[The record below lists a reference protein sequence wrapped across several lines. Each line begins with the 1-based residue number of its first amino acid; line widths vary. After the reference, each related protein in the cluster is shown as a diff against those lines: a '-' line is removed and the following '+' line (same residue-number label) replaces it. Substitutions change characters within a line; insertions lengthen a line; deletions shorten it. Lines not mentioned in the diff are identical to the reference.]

1 MPCKIKF
8 PIFPTAYDA
17 DLSDEEKLILLM
29 AQLQEASEVLAG
41 YSEVSIEWVE
51 EFVYISLLPIKDQL
65 DALSQRC
72 NDRFANADAAI
83 QDMTTSLSNYI
94 SVLMLYTYTLCSD
107 YTDSM
112 VDRVNYLLDKIILGD
127 VLLRNVMTGEM
138 TSTQT
143 IVNDL
148 AGLHQNNPTAGAFDA
163 LSLTCSSFD
172 ALSLNA
178 FSYDFTGL

>member
-1 MPCKIKF
+1 MACKIKY
-8 PIFPTAYDA
+8 PTVPTAYDA

-29 AQLQEASEVLAG
+29 AQLQEASEVLAV
-41 YSEVSIEWVE
+41 YSEVSVEWVE
-51 EFVYISLLPIKDQL
+51 EFVYTSLLPIKIQL
-65 DALSQRC
+65 DALSQSC

-83 QDMTTSLSNYI
+83 QDMTASLSNYI
-94 SVLMLYTYTLCSD
+94 SVLMLYTYTLSSD
-107 YTDSM
+107 YTDAM
-112 VDRVNYLLDKIILGD
+112 VDQVNYLLDNIIVGD

-148 AGLHQNNPTAGAFDA
+148 AGLHQNNPAAGAFDA
-163 LSLTCSSFD
+163 LELTCSTFD

-178 FSYDFTGL
+178 FVYDFTGL

>member
-1 MPCKIKF
+1 MPCKIKY
-8 PIFPTAYDA
+8 PIIPTAYDA
-17 DLSDEEKLILLM
+17 ELSDEEKLILLM
-29 AQLQEASEVLAG
+29 TQLQEAAEVLAG

-51 EFVYISLLPIKDQL
+51 EFVYTSLLPLKIQL
-65 DALSQRC
+65 DALSQSC

-83 QDMTTSLSNYI
+83 QDMTTSLSVYI
-94 SVLMLYTYTLCSD
+94 SALMLYTYTLCGD
-107 YTDSM
+107 NTDAM
-112 VDRVNYLLDKIILGD
+112 VARVNYLLDNIILGD

-148 AGLHQNNPTAGAFDA
+148 AGLHQNNLTAGAFDA
-163 LSLTCSSFD
+163 LALTCSSFD
-172 ALSLNA
+172 ALSLSA

>member
-1 MPCKIKF
+1 MPCKIKY
-8 PIFPTAYDA
+8 PIIPTAYDA

-29 AQLQEASEVLAG
+29 AQLQEAAEVLAG

-51 EFVYISLLPIKDQL
+51 EFVYTSLLPIKVRL
-65 DALSQRC
+65 DALSQSC

-83 QDMTTSLSNYI
+83 QDMTTSLSDYI
-94 SVLMLYTYTLCSD
+94 SALMLYTYTLCSD
-107 YTDSM
+107 NTDAM
-112 VDRVNYLLDKIILGD
+112 VARVNYLLDNIILGD
-127 VLLRNVMTGEM
+127 VLLRNVITGEM

-163 LSLTCSSFD
+163 LALTCSSFD

>member
-1 MPCKIKF
+1 MPCKIKY
-8 PIFPTAYDA
+8 PIIPTAYDA

-29 AQLQEASEVLAG
+29 AQLQEAAEVLAG

-51 EFVYISLLPIKDQL
+51 EFVYTSLLPLKIQL
-65 DALSQRC
+65 DALSQSC

-83 QDMTTSLSNYI
+83 QDMTTSLSDYI
-94 SVLMLYTYTLCSD
+94 SALMLYTYTLCSD
-107 YTDSM
+107 NTDAM
-112 VDRVNYLLDKIILGD
+112 VARVNYLLDNIILGD
-127 VLLRNVMTGEM
+127 VPLRNVMTGEM

-143 IVNDL
+143 IINDL
-148 AGLHQNNPTAGAFDA
+148 AGLHQNNPTAEAFDA
-163 LSLTCSSFD
+163 LALTCSSFD

>member
-1 MPCKIKF
+1 MACKIKY
-8 PIFPTAYDA
+8 PIIPTAYDA
-17 DLSDEEKLILLM
+17 DLSDEEKIILLM
-29 AQLQEASEVLAG
+29 AQLQEASEVLAVH
-41 YSEVSIEWVE
+41 SEASVEWVE
-51 EFVYISLLPIKDQL
+51 EFVYASLLPIKVQL
-65 DALSQRC
+65 DVLSQSC

-112 VDRVNYLLDKIILGD
+112 VARVNYLLDNIILGD
-127 VLLRNVMTGEM
+127 VLLRNVITGEM

-163 LSLTCSSFD
+163 LALTCSSFETL
-172 ALSLNA
+172 ALNA
-178 FSYDFTGL
+178 FTYDFTGL